1 MLARVP
7 CSCPPGLL
15 DASFQTPGCCG
26 QVGGWGKTLFAAMAA
41 DQMQSTPETSLS
53 CLTHLSGEKCP
64 SLALQPAFWILDM
77 CGRSGHP
84 HQAQVLIMPHVDVI
98 YIYIYY

>member
-1 MLARVP
+1 MLRFRRLGVADRLEAGEDAFCCNGCRSDAVNTRNK
-7 CSCPPGLL
+7 SQLL
-15 DASFQTPGCCG
+15 D
-26 QVGGWGKTLFAAMAA
+26 
-41 DQMQSTPETSLS
+41 TSVR
-53 CLTHLSGEKCP
+53 EKCP

-98 YIYIYY
+98 YIYITDNNIYIIY